1 MIRPATEL
9 DQDAIDRVHL
19 DAFGEPQGRE
29 VAALV
34 NALLADATAEPRLSL
49 VAVEDGAIVGHIL
62 FTRATIEPDGR
73 GAEARIL
80 APLAVAPAR
89 QDQGVGAALIRE
101 GLSRSAA
108 SGVDLVLVLG
118 HPGYYPRHG
127 FRPAAALGLTAPYP
141 IPAVHAEAWM
151 VQALRPGVIG
161 TVQGTVQC
169 ARALDEP
176 QHWRE

>member
-9 DQDAIDRVHL
+9 DQEAIDRLLL
-19 DAFGEPQGRE
+19 DAFGEPQGHE
-29 VAALV
+29 IVALV
-34 NALLADATAEPRLSL
+34 HALLADATAEPRLSL
-49 VAVEDGAIVGHIL
+49 VAVEEGAIVGHVL
-62 FTRATIEPDGR
+62 LTRATIEPDGR
-73 GAEARIL
+73 GVEARIL
-80 APLAVAPAR
+80 APLAVAPGR
-89 QDQGVGAALIRE
+89 QGQGIGAALIRE
-101 GLSRSAA
+101 GLSGLAA

-127 FRPAAALGLTAPYP
+127 FKPAAALGLEAPYP
-141 IPAVHAEAWM
+141 IPAVHTEAWM

-161 TVQGTVQC
+161 TVQGTVRC